1 MDLSLPVA
9 DALILADELP
19 VSRYFDAVVAA
30 GASPKLAA
38 NWVLGD
44 LMAYTKVP
52 LTPSLFPAFLI
63 PIVSCI
69 VKGVKEWDADRMMD
83 SWG

>member
-1 MDLSLPVA
+1 MDLKLPVA

-44 LMAYTKVP
+44 LMAYTKVFV
-52 LTPSLFPAFLI
+52 T
-63 PIVSCI
+63 C
-69 VKGVKEWDADRMMD
+69 
-83 SWG
+83 